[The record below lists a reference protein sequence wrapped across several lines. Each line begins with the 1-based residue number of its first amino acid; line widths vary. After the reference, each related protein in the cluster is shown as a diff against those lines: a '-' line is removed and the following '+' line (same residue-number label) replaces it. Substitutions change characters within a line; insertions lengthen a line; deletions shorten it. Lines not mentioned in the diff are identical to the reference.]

1 MRSSK
6 GALAANTAILSLFL
20 DGPESLANIRGR
32 MRRDYAD
39 ARWSRSVVDA
49 AVPALLD
56 DELIALVHAAE
67 KPAQRIYEITERGAD
82 VFREWVRE
90 SAMAPAPIREPL
102 QLWIERSTPDE
113 RPMLLAVL
121 RESELAALRQCD
133 AARTQV
139 GIEREAGKLGMDW
152 NGTVL
157 YAMLADR
164 VLYWESRAI
173 RCEQMRHLLVGNR
186 NRHKAR
192 LAGPRG

>member
-1 MRSSK
+1 MASGRPVARCGGLHGVLSLSCLFPTRLTVEPMRIVHSRPFVYCCWHSRIIPVDRTTCGPFGYDSANRCLSRSLAMRSSK

-32 MRRDYAD
+32 MRRDYAN

-102 QLWIERSTPDE
+102 QLWIERSTPD
-113 RPMLLAVL
+113 
-121 RESELAALRQCD
+121 
-133 AARTQV
+133 
-139 GIEREAGKLGMDW
+139 
-152 NGTVL
+152 
-157 YAMLADR
+157 
-164 VLYWESRAI
+164 
-173 RCEQMRHLLVGNR
+173 
-186 NRHKAR
+186 
-192 LAGPRG
+192 